1 MNGASAEPC
10 VSTMKNPS
18 NNRINTIGPSHHFL
32 RILMNAHN
40 SPKIA
45 NLLVNFLV
53 AFTAMLLF
61 LVALNQRGKESNP
74 AQIYL
79 QELLRCMIPISLSP
93 R

>member
-32 RILMNAHN
+32 RILINDHN

-45 NLLVNFLV
+45 NLLVTFLV

-61 LVALNQRGKESNP
+61 LVAPNQLGK
-74 AQIYL
+74 
-79 QELLRCMIPISLSP
+79 
-93 R
+93 